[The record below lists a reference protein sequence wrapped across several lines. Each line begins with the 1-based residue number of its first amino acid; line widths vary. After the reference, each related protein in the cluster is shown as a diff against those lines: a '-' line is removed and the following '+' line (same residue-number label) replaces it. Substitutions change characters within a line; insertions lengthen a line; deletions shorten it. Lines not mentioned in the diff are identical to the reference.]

1 MNYRNYNL
9 TSCDFIKSKFL
20 TISHMPMTKLAVR
33 RMQQQQHCFNKAI
46 QQLICIVQD
55 FNDDKFK
62 QIIVC
67 I

>member
-1 MNYRNYNL
+1 
-9 TSCDFIKSKFL
+9 
-20 TISHMPMTKLAVR
+20 MPMTKLAVR